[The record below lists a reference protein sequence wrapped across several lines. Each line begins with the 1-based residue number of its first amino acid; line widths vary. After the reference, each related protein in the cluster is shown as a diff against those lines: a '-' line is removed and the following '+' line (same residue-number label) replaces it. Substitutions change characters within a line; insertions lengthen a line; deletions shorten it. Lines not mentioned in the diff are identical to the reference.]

1 VISGSWCHHA
11 GHSLGA
17 ALAIVFAQVLH
28 VRRPELAARI
38 GGVYAFAA
46 PRVGDAAFAAAV
58 SETYA
63 GRLFR
68 LGYGADIIPYLPP
81 KFLEYRDAGE
91 EVFITSFGQVL
102 RDPQEVHRA
111 KQIEGWGFI
120 PLYLYKTVGGALN
133 PREGAM
139 RTLYRVGLLV
149 TFPGLNDHLPAEY
162 EGRLRRALP
171 AVTAAAK

>member
-1 VISGSWCHHA
+1 M
-11 GHSLGA
+11 
-17 ALAIVFAQVLH
+17 FAQVLH
-28 VRRPELAARI
+28 VRRPELAAKI

-58 SETYA
+58 GREFA

-68 LGYGADIIPYLPP
+68 IGYGADIIPYLPP

-91 EVFITSFGQVL
+91 EVFITSFGRVL
-102 RDPQEVHRA
+102 VTDDKQIHRA
-111 KQIEGWGFI
+111 KQVEGWGFL
-120 PLYLYKTVGGALN
+120 PLYLYKLAGGALN
-133 PREGAM
+133 PSEGAM
-139 RTLYRVGLLV
+139 RTLYRAGLLV

-171 AVTAAAK
+171 AAVDVQKE